1 MAITV
6 NSTVES
12 GGQPSA
18 THRSG
23 TINVDLDASSPAG
36 GYDLSAA
43 LPDGIAVTASAY
55 VPHYDGSALR
65 WFRIVQVNGTPRL
78 KIYANTNAAP
88 GAEDA
93 GGTDLAGHT
102 GLEITWSGH

>member
-6 NSTVES
+6 NSTLVT

-23 TINVDLDASSPAG
+23 TINVDLDATSILN
-36 GYDLSAA
+36 GYDLSAV
-43 LPDGIAVTASAY
+43 LPTGITVRASAY

-65 WFRIVQVNGTPRL
+65 WFRIVDVAGVPRL
-78 KIYANTNAAP
+78 QAYADTNSAP
-88 GAEDA
+88 GALVGA
-93 GGTDLAGHT
+93 GVNLSGHT
-102 GLEITWSGH
+102 GLEVTWSGE